1 VLLRV
6 RLAPLVLIPQLQQ
19 WHALFVHPE
28 HIPRLQEAHPASPVL
43 PAPMLAL
50 WDLLGVYLVMPELL
64 LKLQA
69 PPVVLL
75 AQQENTHLLD
85 LTPV

>member
-1 VLLRV
+1 M
-6 RLAPLVLIPQLQQ
+6 LV
-19 WHALFVHPE
+19 
-28 HIPRLQEAHPASPVL
+28 
-43 PAPMLAL
+43 L

-75 AQQENTHLLD
+75 VQRNTHPLD